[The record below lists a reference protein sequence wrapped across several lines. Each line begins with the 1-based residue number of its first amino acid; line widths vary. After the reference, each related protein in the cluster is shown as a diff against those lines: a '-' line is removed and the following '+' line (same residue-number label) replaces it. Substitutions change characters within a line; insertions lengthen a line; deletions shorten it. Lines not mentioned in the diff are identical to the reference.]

1 MGKVS
6 AQLRFALPIVFALLV
21 PTFLRAQVQDI
32 AQTAKKLKAIPVDS
46 ELPSTDVPE
55 DASVLL
61 TQFKHELRDLVAARL
76 AGAAADQAPEKLQE
90 SILNDRAAAGI
101 ELRADVPDVTR
112 TGPLP
117 EDAEFG
123 FIQKITIA
131 KPAEHQDLIV
141 AVVTLQIP
149 CGSDWS
155 LYIWQ
160 WQKTA

>member
-1 MGKVS
+1 MRKVS

-46 ELPSTDVPE
+46 EL
-55 DASVLL
+55 LL
-61 TQFKHELRDLVAARL
+61 TQFKHELRNLVAARL
-76 AGAAADQAPEKLQE
+76 AGAAADQAPEKLQD
-90 SILNDRAAAGI
+90 SILNDRAAAGT

-131 KPAEHQDLIV
+131 KPAEHQDLLV